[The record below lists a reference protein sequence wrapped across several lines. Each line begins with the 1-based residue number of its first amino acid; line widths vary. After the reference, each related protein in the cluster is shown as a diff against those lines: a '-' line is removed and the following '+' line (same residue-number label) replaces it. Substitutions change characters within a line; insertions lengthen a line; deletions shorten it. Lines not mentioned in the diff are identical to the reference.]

1 MLKELKA
8 LEAKLYAR
16 GKGDPE
22 VQAEM
27 TRLFEIGLDNEII
40 CMVHDFEEA
49 VFNGEVEGFWEISG
63 ETPWRSE
70 T

>member
-1 MLKELKA
+1 MLDTIDEVIQERLNV
-8 LEAKLYAR
+8 LESKLYFR

-27 TRLFEIGLDNEII
+27 CCLFEMGYDNEII

-49 VFNGEVEGFWEISG
+49 VFNGDLENF
-63 ETPWRSE
+63 
-70 T
+70 

>member
-1 MLKELKA
+1 MLDVIDEVIQERLNI
-8 LEAKLYAR
+8 LESKLYFR

-27 TRLFEIGLDNEII
+27 TCLFEMGYDNEII

-49 VFNGEVEGFWEISG
+49 VFNGAVDGF
-63 ETPWRSE
+63 
-70 T
+70 